1 MVFDLPAQGGHFG
14 ERAAVLPQL
23 VSAVAQ
29 PWLVGVRQQLVKDH
43 ASLQTLMHK
52 TVRDGGEGLMLHR
65 LDSLYCAGRSR
76 DLLKYKPDDDA
87 DARVLAHLAG
97 QGKFN

>member
-1 MVFDLPAQGGHFG
+1 
-14 ERAAVLPQL
+14 
-23 VSAVAQ
+23 
-29 PWLVGVRQQLVKDH
+29 
-43 ASLQTLMHK
+43 MHK